1 MYDQREL
8 LVNFSLILILIF
20 IILDIGFTTNSI
32 NDMRTMQSLK
42 TGGIGLLFLTIT
54 IMFRS
59 ELVSLYT
66 NSKLNTF
73 LYIIA
78 WIFTFGVSAYYLTL
92 IIKYKQRC
100 DSRQKYKDADTSDT
114 SGTSGTSGTSDQ
126 SDPCI
131 NFTNK
136 STMIRMWLYISTICS
151 LIPFSRMRVDIGSN
165 IASLSVIS
173 SSLFAFILTLLQRDD
188 VYGLSDG

>member
-8 LVNFSLILILIF
+8 LVNFSLILVLIF

-32 NDMRTMQSLK
+32 NDMRTMQALK

-92 IIKYKQRC
+92 VIKYQQRC

-114 SGTSGTSGTSDQ
+114 SDTSDQ

-136 STMIRMWLYISTICS
+136 STMIRTWLYISTICS